1 MPRAT
6 GPIHY
11 IEHRSPIK
19 DENGKYLIHPQFVC
33 NDVFDFKK
41 MTVAMRQDHQM
52 APSQFVAAMQAVK
65 DEVLWA
71 LGYGNEVRVGDM
83 FIIRPKLGFVEHE
96 DGHGNTFH
104 KVYHEGDLI
113 PANEVKVLGFE
124 VRTTKEFNK
133 EFKIHHDS
141 GCSRHR
147 WKVSAPAKDAAK
159 ELVDITNYCKQH
171 GYITIK
177 DFRRMTG
184 VTDYHARHV
193 LDGYCEGEF
202 PKMTRDKAGATYIY
216 RRIGV

>member
-1 MPRAT
+1 
-6 GPIHY
+6 
-11 IEHRSPIK
+11 
-19 DENGKYLIHPQFVC
+19 
-33 NDVFDFKK
+33 
-41 MTVAMRQDHQM
+41 
-52 APSQFVAAMQAVK
+52 
-65 DEVLWA
+65 
-71 LGYGNEVRVGDM
+71 M

-96 DGHGNTFH
+96 DEHGNTFH